1 MKQMKKNWPRKR
13 LGEVLLKKPQYG
25 LTAKASLEKKK
36 YRYIRITDITEEGRL
51 KRDNFRYVN
60 LNETDFNKYKLEN
73 GDFLIARSGSVGR
86 IYLHQN
92 SSKDCVFAS
101 YLIRFKL
108 NHKVLMPKYLFYYA
122 LSPNYKQMIENTLR
136 KTSQPNI
143 NAQEFSNFEIP
154 LPPLE
159 IQRQIVA
166 RIEKTFT
173 EIDKATELR
182 QKACEETEQ
191 IFTSALQKV
200 FSKVEKKYNKTEI
213 KNFAK
218 VKGGKRLPK
227 NSIFSEKKTDYPY
240 IRVVDLKN
248 FSVEITNLKYIP
260 NEIQQKILRY
270 TILKDDVYISIA
282 GTIGLVG
289 VIPDSLD
296 GANLTE
302 NAAKIVIRDETIDK
316 KYLVYYLS
324 SPFGKKEIDNRTNK
338 LGQPKLALMRIETIK
353 IPVPPIS
360 EQKKIVDYLD
370 NIQEKV
376 GKLKSLQQEQLT
388 YIEELKKSVL
398 ENTLC

>member
-182 QKACEETEQ
+182 QKAKEETEQ
-191 IFTSALQKV
+191 IFTSALQQIFKNAKRKWSGERLGKV
-200 FSKVEKKYNKTEI
+200 IELYYGRGISKEERK
-213 KNFAK
+213 
-218 VKGGKRLPK
+218 
-227 NSIFSEKKTDYPY
+227 S
-240 IRVVDLKN
+240 
-248 FSVEITNLKYIP
+248 
-260 NEIQQKILRY
+260 
-270 TILKDDVYISIA
+270 
-282 GTIGLVG
+282 
-289 VIPDSLD
+289 D
-296 GANLTE
+296 G
-302 NAAKIVIRDETIDK
+302 
-316 KYLVYYLS
+316 KYLVYGANGVLGRSDKYLVEGDAIIVGRKGTAGAINRVS
-324 SPFGKKEIDNRTNK
+324 GKFWPSDVTYYTFGNEKIDIDFLFYTFKNIDLSQLAIGIKPGINRNK
-338 LGQPKLALMRIETIK
+338 VYKLTI
-353 IPVPPIS
+353 PLPPIP
-360 EQKKIVDYLD
+360 EQKKIVDYLA
-370 NIQEKV
+370 NLQETIT
-376 GKLKSLQQEQLT
+376 KLRNLQEEQLKDL
-388 YIEELKKSVL
+388 EELKKTVL
-398 ENTLC
+398 ENGL